1 MVVRWIFIKDFQFL
15 TLIGITKMDI
25 QLEKKKGLKLKHY
38 GYIALG
44 VLLVFMAWKLL
55 FNTSGSTFRTEKDK
69 LTIAEVT
76 PGKFDDYITINGS
89 VAPIS
94 TIYMDA
100 YEGGRVTEKLI
111 EEGATV
117 KKGDIILTLENSNL
131 YEQILASES
140 NLALKQN
147 DLRSTKL
154 TFDSRQVE
162 GRKSLATTSYE
173 LTRLKRNY
181 EQNKAL
187 YADELISKEAYLIA
201 KESYELSL
209 KQHEI
214 VKLQTEQDD
223 KMRKTSLSGL
233 DTDLSR
239 MQKTLS
245 MVYER
250 LDHLNVR
257 APADGQLGFLDAEI
271 GQSIGQGERIGQINV
286 LTNFKIEADIDE
298 HYIDRVKRDLN
309 ATLERNG
316 QEYILRLRKVYP
328 EVRNGKFK
336 VDLVFTDKKPETIRA
351 GQSYNIKLQLGESN
365 DALLLPKGGFFQST
379 GGQWVFVVD
388 VNGGAAIKRNIRIGK
403 QNSRYYEILE
413 GLDGG
418 EKVITSN
425 YDSFGDAERIVLK

>member
-1 MVVRWIFIKDFQFL
+1 
-15 TLIGITKMDI
+15 MDI

-44 VLLVFMAWKLL
+44 ILLL
-55 FNTSGSTFRTEKDK
+55 FVGYKLIFASSMSTFRTEKER
-69 LTIAEVT
+69 LSISSVT
-76 PGKFDDYITINGS
+76 DGKFDDYITINGN
-89 VAPIS
+89 VAPIA

-100 YEGGRVTEKLI
+100 YEGGRVSEKLI
-111 EEGATV
+111 EEGSMV
-117 KKGDIILTLENSNL
+117 KKGDIILKLENMAL

-162 GRKSLATTSYE
+162 GRKSLATAQYDVQ
-173 LTRLKRNY
+173 RLKRAY
-181 EQNKAL
+181 EQNQEL
-187 YADELISKEAYLIA
+187 FEEELISKETYLKS
-201 KESYELSL
+201 KEDYELAQ
-209 KQHEI
+209 KQYEI

-223 KMRKTSLSGL
+223 ELRETSLKGL
-233 DTDLSR
+233 DTDLER

-271 GQSIGQGERIGQINV
+271 GQNISQGQRIGQINV
-286 LTNFKIEADIDE
+286 LTDFKIEADIDE
-298 HYIDRVKRDLN
+298 HYIDRVKRDLS

-316 QEYILRLRKVYP
+316 NEYGLRLRKVYP
-328 EVRNGKFK
+328 EVRNGRFR
-336 VDLVFTDKKPETIRA
+336 VDLVFVDEKPETIRA
-351 GQSYNIKLQLGESN
+351 GQSYNIRLQLGESN

-379 GGQWVFVVD
+379 GGQWVFVVGPD
-388 VNGGAAIKRNIRIGK
+388 GNEAIKRNVRLGK
-403 QNSRYYEILE
+403 QNSRYYEVLE
-413 GLDGG
+413 GLQPG
-418 EKVITSN
+418 EQVITSN

>member
-1 MVVRWIFIKDFQFL
+1 
-15 TLIGITKMDI
+15 MDI
-25 QLEKKKGLKLKHY
+25 QLEKKKGLKFKHY

-44 VLLVFMAWKLL
+44 ILLL
-55 FNTSGSTFRTEKDK
+55 FVGYKLIFASSMSTFRTEKER
-69 LTIAEVT
+69 LSISSVT
-76 PGKFDDYITINGS
+76 DGKFDDYITINGN
-89 VAPIS
+89 VAPIA

-100 YEGGRVTEKLI
+100 YEGGRVSEKLI
-111 EEGATV
+111 EEGSMV
-117 KKGDIILTLENSNL
+117 KKGDIILKLENMAL

-162 GRKSLATTSYE
+162 GRKSLATAQYDVQ
-173 LTRLKRNY
+173 RLKRAY
-181 EQNKAL
+181 EQNQEL
-187 YADELISKEAYLIA
+187 YEEELVSKEVYLKA
-201 KESYELSL
+201 KEDYELAQ
-209 KQHEI
+209 KQYEI

-223 KMRKTSLSGL
+223 QLRETSLKGL
-233 DTDLSR
+233 DTDLER

-271 GQSIGQGERIGQINV
+271 GQNISQGQRIGQINV
-286 LTNFKIEADIDE
+286 LTDFKIEADIDE
-298 HYIDRVKRDLN
+298 HYIDRVKRDLS

-316 QEYILRLRKVYP
+316 NEFKLRLRKVYP
-328 EVRNGKFK
+328 EVRNGRFR
-336 VDLVFTDKKPETIRA
+336 VDLVFVDEKPETIRA
-351 GQSYNIKLQLGESN
+351 GQSYNIRLQLGESN

-379 GGQWVFVVD
+379 GGQWVFVVGPD
-388 VNGGAAIKRNIRIGK
+388 GNEAIKRNVRLGK
-403 QNSRYYEILE
+403 QNSRYYEVLE
-413 GLDGG
+413 GLQPG
-418 EKVITSN
+418 ERVITSN

>member
-1 MVVRWIFIKDFQFL
+1 
-15 TLIGITKMDI
+15 MDI
-25 QLEKKKGLKLKHY
+25 QLEKKKGLRPKHF

-44 VLLVFMAWKLL
+44 LLLLFAGYQLVFG
-55 FNTSGSTFRTEKDK
+55 NSISTFRTEKDK
-69 LTIAEVT
+69 LSIAEVSQ
-76 PGKFDDYITINGS
+76 GKFDDYITINGN
-89 VAPIS
+89 VAPIA

-117 KKGDIILTLENSNL
+117 KKGDIILKLENSGL

-162 GRKSLATTSYE
+162 GKRSLATAEYD
-173 LTRLKRNY
+173 LQRLKRNY

-187 YADELISKEAYLIA
+187 FDDELISKEVYLLS
-201 KESYELSL
+201 KENYELSQ
-209 KQHEI
+209 KQYDI

-223 KMRKTSLSGL
+223 ALRITSLAGL

-257 APADGQLGFLDAEI
+257 APADGQLGFLDAEV
-271 GQSIGQGERIGQINV
+271 GQSIAQGQRIGQVNV
-286 LTNFKIEADIDE
+286 LTDYKIEATIDE
-298 HYIDRVKRDLN
+298 HYIDRVIRDLT
-309 ATLERNG
+309 AILERNG
-316 QEYILRLRKVYP
+316 NEYPLRLRKVYP

-336 VDLVFTDKKPETIRA
+336 VDLVFTDKKPETIRT
-351 GQSYNIKLQLGESN
+351 GQSYNIKLQLGESS
-365 DALLLPKGGFFQST
+365 DALLLPKGSFFQST
-379 GGQWVFVVD
+379 GGQWIFVVNTD
-388 VNGGAAIKRNIRIGK
+388 KEEAIKRPIRIGK
-403 QNSRYYEILE
+403 QNSRYYEVLE
-413 GLDGG
+413 GLDAG

-425 YDSFGDAERIVLK
+425 YDNFGEAEKIVLK